1 MKKLWCSPCW
11 RVCTTIKD
19 KTLLCVKLLC
29 SRKRIMRSREKC
41 FAMMTIYSLFTPGSI
56 NGMEYWSSG
65 CKILLIPGNWWG
77 HQYNVLMTRY
87 HPRSSE
93 RSQEAEL
100 ESSRQNW
107 VSQRP
112 REWAA
117 LGHGPLGA
125 INLWRET
132 IIIFGLSGAKLAQHD
147 NNRVE
152 RNHHPLA
159 MQVWCCFPR
168 KHLRFCSRKYPESVE
183 L

>member
-56 NGMEYWSSG
+56 NGMEYWSSS

-112 REWAA
+112 RVSERHWVMD
-117 LGHGPLGA
+117 LWGPSTSGERRSSSLA
-125 INLWRET
+125 CLARNWRNTIITEWRE
-132 IIIFGLSGAKLAQHD
+132 IIILLPCKSGAAFLA
-147 NNRVE
+147 NI
-152 RNHHPLA
+152 
-159 MQVWCCFPR
+159 
-168 KHLRFCSRKYPESVE
+168 
-183 L
+183 